1 MLKFGKHIFFIAFIL
16 LSVTCFS
23 QSKKAL
29 QEKKA
34 QIEKDIKYTN
44 NLLEKTKKSK
54 EKSL

>member
-54 EKSL
+54 EKS